1 MGVGRVQE
9 ALDVVYH
16 LLRDDVSISGPVR
29 LNKPWLFISVRS
41 HLSGTPA
48 PLLLGADHFN
58 SSVKSKR
65 ELICKATYTHFIT
78 FDLWELVKKIGF

>member
-9 ALDVVYH
+9 ALDVYH

-48 PLLLGADHFN
+48 PLLLGG
-58 SSVKSKR
+58 R
-65 ELICKATYTHFIT
+65 PL
-78 FDLWELVKKIGF
+78 